1 MQSDKRKRLEANG
14 WHVGTAEKFLGL
26 NKQETAI
33 VETIT
38 AMSKNHPLVDVS
50 RDDAIPYFMWDYRYT
65 VRQIKNALATGD
77 EEKKIWLMAKIMR
90 DARYADVWKFIS
102 LQDFLKYRQRLM
114 PRLGREKAFWEFL
127 YSRWIK
133 QGIIQDADYSNPAA
147 K

>member
-14 WHVGTAEKFLGL
+14 WRVGTAEEFLGL

-38 AMSKNHPLVDVS
+38 VMSKNHPLLDVS
-50 RDDAIPYFMWDYRYT
+50 RDEVVPYFMWDYRYT
-65 VRQIKNALATGD
+65 VGQIKSVLTEKN

-114 PRLGREKAFWEFL
+114 PRLGREKPFWEFL

-133 QGIIQDADYSNPAA
+133 QGIVKDIDESN
-147 K
+147 